1 MAENSFDVLIR
12 FITEMVGGDS
22 AKAVIKDLGSLEKQ
36 IEDSNTAIEKANDI
50 LDEWKQKLKDLKLE
64 LEGVRKGGAAYK
76 QIKSEM
82 AELNG
87 MIDEGTAIIKDNKEA
102 HQQLVKQLQNEA
114 KAQAA
119 ILQNMRLQARVGI
132 KRAAEAREVATRL
145 DRFGT
150 GAVVAG
156 TAIGGGIIAEA
167 TRYAAKMGDATKGT
181 AAFNAELKKLESA
194 RGRIDEV
201 MVAAVLPILEVA
213 SKVASKVADI
223 IEGNPELISM
233 ALKGAALLVSI
244 GTLAKIAAGGI
255 RMYADV
261 TMMTAQGIG
270 LKAAEMQL
278 LASNNQLTAAGI
290 KSGAGGVA
298 TAAGGGVAAI
308 AASVL
313 GIVTAILGG
322 AVIGSLIYDQIAK
335 ATGMTRLKD
344 IGTGGAAVAGGVM
357 GKIAVSQ
364 GMDPAEAERKTLVF
378 TLLMGRLFGA
388 IKEGD
393 PAWQSV
399 VDGAKAA
406 RDGLKKAGEELS
418 GFGDKTQD
426 MIAAFSKMQSDIAS
440 SNIKYESDRLKIVQ
454 DANNSVNK
462 VNADSFAKMKSINE
476 NMRKINEKASA
487 DRGNIISNFVKQSAE
502 TQRKY
507 ESERASIIRDGGIE
521 IQRIEKNRL
530 EELQKLEMDHNDRVG
545 ELAANRDALGLVLEQ
560 RAFDRA
566 KAEIDNKTNDEI
578 AQRRQDMA
586 IRLQDLAANFAAE
599 RAQKQ
604 AQFQQDLL
612 DNQNKR
618 LADLKEQAALRAEEA
633 KRRSD
638 EVKQIRADEN
648 VKLQDLARAHLAE
661 ITQIRAAFV
670 ARRQDLGVFLNNERE
685 QIRQN
690 QAAILADLK
699 AQLARETRPPG
710 RAAGGYTYGEVIQTH
725 GVEFVTNPATTRA
738 LERMVGGRLNQQNLI
753 AAVAG
758 GGPNITLNDSRRFS
772 GEYTKSMRREV
783 RQTTL
788 EALNEVFKK

>member
-1 MAENSFDVLIR
+1 MADNSFDVLIR
-12 FITEMVGGDS
+12 FITEMVGGD
-22 AKAVIKDLGSLEKQ
+22 ATKAVVKDLGSLEKQ

-50 LDEWKQKLKDLKLE
+50 LDEWKLKLKDLKTE

-87 MIDEGTAIIKDNKEA
+87 LIDEGTAIIKDNKEA
-102 HQQLVKQLQNEA
+102 HRQLVKQLEDEK
-114 KAQAA
+114 KAQD
-119 ILQNMRLQARVGI
+119 LVLKSMRDQENVLNKKAQRARD
-132 KRAAEAREVATRL
+132 VAGKL
-145 DRFGT
+145 DQFGT

-181 AAFNAELKKLESA
+181 AAFNAELKKIEEA

-201 MVAAVLPILEVA
+201 LVAQVLPILEVA

-223 IEGNPELISM
+223 IEANPELISL

-261 TMMTAQGIG
+261 TFAAAQALG
-270 LKAAEMQL
+270 LKAAETQL
-278 LASNNQLTAAGI
+278 LASTNQLTAAGI
-290 KSGAGGVA
+290 KTGVSGASSATAGALGKIGGVIGTIALTA
-298 TAAGGGVAAI
+298 TAVYLTGTLVNAGLDAVKQPHLEDMGKAEFDFIKRLPEVLSGKIKLNDLAAEVVNFAI
-308 AASVL
+308 KSGDARRAANEMNDGIGKAAS
-313 GIVTAILGG
+313 
-322 AVIGSLIYDQIAK
+322 
-335 ATGMTRLKD
+335 GMSD
-344 IGTGGAAVAGGVM
+344 
-357 GKIAVSQ
+357 
-364 GMDPAEAERKTLVF
+364 
-378 TLLMGRLFGA
+378 
-388 IKEGD
+388 
-393 PAWQSV
+393 
-399 VDGAKAA
+399 
-406 RDGLKKAGEELS
+406 
-418 GFGDKTQD
+418 FGDKTQD
-426 MIAAFSKMQSDIAS
+426 MIAAFSKMQTDIAS

-454 DANNSVNK
+454 DANNAVNK

-487 DRGNIISNFVKQSAE
+487 DRGSIISNFVKQSAE

-507 ESERASIIRDGGIE
+507 ESERANIIRDGGIE

-648 VKLQDLARAHLAE
+648 TKLQDLARAHLAE